1 MTDLIIDVLFI
12 GIFLIILT
20 VLIKPVG
27 SYIAKVF
34 QGEITL
40 FKRQEDYFYKL
51 AGIKPAEEMDWKK
64 YAISMILF
72 NLLGLLV
79 LFLILIF
86 QGVLPLNPQNFPG
99 FAPDLALNTAI
110 SFMTNTNWQN
120 YAGESAASYFTQMAG
135 LTVQNFLSAATGI
148 CIAIAFIR
156 GIVRRQEKTIGNFW
170 VDMVRCT
177 LYLLLPIAIIFAI
190 ILMSQGVIQNFS
202 PYVNTT
208 LVSPYTAANGIVI
221 TGQTIP
227 MGPFASQE
235 AIKLLGTNGGGPF
248 NVNSSHP
255 FENPSALTDI
265 LEILSFLIISFSLT
279 YTFGLMV
286 KDTRQGW
293 AIFATI
299 MIIFLIC
306 LAIMY
311 MAESYGNPILT
322 NLGANGPNMEGKE
335 VRFGIVQSVL
345 FATSTTGTSNG
356 AVNTMHDSLTPI
368 GGGVALFLILLSE
381 VTPGGVGSGL
391 YTMLAYIV
399 IAVFVAGLMIGRTP
413 EYLGKKIEQLEMGAA
428 VVIVLTSGLAVH
440 FFSTFAYLVPYGI
453 SQIAN
458 QGPHGLTE
466 IFYAFASMANNNG
479 SAFAGL
485 SGNTP
490 FYNLA
495 GAATM
500 LIGRFAP
507 AIAALAFA
515 GSMANKKHFRTIAE
529 TLPTHTPAFIFWLV
543 FIILVVGALA
553 FFPVIALGPFVE
565 HLLMTQ
571 GVTF

>member
-1 MTDLIIDVLFI
+1 MTDLILDVLFI

-20 VLIKPVG
+20 VLVKPVG

-208 LVSPYTAANGIVI
+208 LVSPYTAANGAVI

-279 YTFGLMV
+279 YTFGVMV

-311 MAESYGNPILT
+311 AAESYGNPILT

-345 FATSTTGTSNG
+345 FATSTTGTSTG

-500 LIGRFAP
+500 LLGRFAP

>member
-1 MTDLIIDVLFI
+1 MTDLILDALFI

-20 VLIKPVG
+20 ILVKPVG

-34 QGEITL
+34 QGDITL
-40 FKRQEDYFYKL
+40 FKRQEDYFYKI

-64 YAISMILF
+64 YAISMVLF

-86 QGVLPLNPQNFPG
+86 QGSLPLNPQNFPG

-120 YAGESAASYFTQMAG
+120 YAGESTASYFTQMAG

-170 VDMVRCT
+170 VDVIRCT
-177 LYLLLPIAIIFAI
+177 LYLLLPISIIFAV
-190 ILMSQGVIQNFS
+190 ILMSQGAIQNFG

-208 LVSPYTAANGIVI
+208 LISPYIASDGTVI
-221 TGQTIP
+221 AGQTIP

-248 NVNSSHP
+248 NVNSAHP
-255 FENPSALTDI
+255 FENPSTLTDI

-299 MIIFLIC
+299 LIIFLIC

-311 MAESYGNPILT
+311 AAETYGNPLLT
-322 NLGANGPNMEGKE
+322 NLGASGSNMEGKE

-345 FATSTTGTSNG
+345 FATSTTGTSTG

-479 SAFAGL
+479 SAFGGL

>member
-1 MTDLIIDVLFI
+1 MTDLILDALFI

-40 FKRQEDYFYKL
+40 FKRQEDYFYKI

-72 NLLGLLV
+72 NLLGLLA

-86 QGVLPLNPQNFPG
+86 QGILPLNPQNFSG

-120 YAGESAASYFTQMAG
+120 YAGESTASYFTQMAG

-170 VDMVRCT
+170 VDVIRCT
-177 LYLLLPIAIIFAI
+177 LYLLLPISIIFAVL
-190 ILMSQGVIQNFS
+190 LMSQGVIQNFS

-208 LVSPYTAANGIVI
+208 LISPYTAANGAVI

-248 NVNSSHP
+248 NVNSAHP
-255 FENPSALTDI
+255 FENPSTLTDI

-279 YTFGLMV
+279 YTFGVMV

-311 MAESYGNPILT
+311 AAEAYGNPILT

-345 FATSTTGTSNG
+345 FATSTTGTSTG

>member
-1 MTDLIIDVLFI
+1 MTDLILDALFI

-20 VLIKPVG
+20 VLVKPVG

-64 YAISMILF
+64 YAISMVLF

-79 LFLILIF
+79 LFLILVF
-86 QGVLPLNPQNFPG
+86 QGMLPLNPQNFPG

-170 VDMVRCT
+170 VDVVRCT
-177 LYLLLPIAIIFAI
+177 LYLLLPISIIFAI

-208 LVSPYTAANGIVI
+208 LVSPYTAANGAVI

-248 NVNSSHP
+248 NVNSAHP

-279 YTFGLMV
+279 YTFGVMV

-311 MAESYGNPILT
+311 AAEVYGNPILT
-322 NLGANGPNMEGKE
+322 SLGANGPNMEGKE

-345 FATSTTGTSNG
+345 FATSTTGTSTG
-356 AVNTMHDSLTPI
+356 AVNAMHDSLTPI

>member
-1 MTDLIIDVLFI
+1 MTDLFLDALFV

-20 VLIKPVG
+20 ILVKPVG

-34 QGEITL
+34 QGDITL

-51 AGIKPAEEMDWKK
+51 AGIKSAEEMDWKK

-86 QGVLPLNPQNFPG
+86 QGMLPLNPQNLPG

-120 YAGESAASYFTQMAG
+120 YAGESTASYFTQMAG

-170 VDMVRCT
+170 VDMIRCT
-177 LYLLLPIAIIFAI
+177 LYLLLPISIIFAI

-208 LVSPYTAANGIVI
+208 LISPYTAANGAVI

-227 MGPFASQE
+227 MGPLASQE

-248 NVNSSHP
+248 NVNSAHP
-255 FENPSALTDI
+255 FENPSTLTDI

-279 YTFGLMV
+279 YTFGVMV

-299 MIIFLIC
+299 LIIFVIC

-311 MAESYGNPILT
+311 AAEAYGNPILT

-345 FATSTTGTSNG
+345 FATSTTGTSCG

-490 FYNLA
+490 FYDLA

-507 AIAALAFA
+507 AVAALAFA
-515 GSMANKKHFRTIAE
+515 GSMAGKKHFKTLAE
-529 TLPTHTPAFIFWLV
+529 TLPTHTPAFVLWLV

>member
-1 MTDLIIDVLFI
+1 MTDLILDALFI

-177 LYLLLPIAIIFAI
+177 IYLMLPISIIFAI

-248 NVNSSHP
+248 NVNSAHP
-255 FENPSALTDI
+255 FENPSTLTDI
-265 LEILSFLIISFSLT
+265 LEILSFLVISFSLT

-311 MAESYGNPILT
+311 AAEVYGNPLLT

-345 FATSTTGTSNG
+345 FATSTTGTSTG
-356 AVNTMHDSLTPI
+356 AVNAMHDSLTPI

>member
-1 MTDLIIDVLFI
+1 MTDLILDALFI

-177 LYLLLPIAIIFAI
+177 IYLLLPISIIFAI

-248 NVNSSHP
+248 NVNSAHP
-255 FENPSALTDI
+255 FENPSTLTDI
-265 LEILSFLIISFSLT
+265 LEILSFLVISFSLT

-311 MAESYGNPILT
+311 AAEVYGNPLLT

-345 FATSTTGTSNG
+345 FATSTTGTSTG
-356 AVNTMHDSLTPI
+356 AVNAMHDSLTPI